1 MKFEKFE
8 SEDIRSMYDLMEKA
22 FPPEERR
29 IYENHKILY
38 DKGYFD
44 VFGKKDQQGN
54 VIALISI
61 WKLDKIRYIEHLAIK
76 KELRRKGI
84 GGELLQFVFQHE
96 NAPFVLEVELPDNE
110 TAIKRIQFYEKQGM
124 EKKEII
130 KYVEEFKRQREEHG
144 MLPLRLMTYPQKIDE
159 KTYQI
164 YKNMLH
170 ERVYFYFKK

>member
-124 EKKEII
+124 FYNEYEYLQPPLQKG
-130 KYVEEFKRQREEHG
+130 HG

-164 YKNMLH
+164 YKNILH
-170 ERVYFYFKK
+170 ERVYFYFEK

>member
-29 IYENHKILY
+29 IYENHKMLY
-38 DKGYFD
+38 DKCCFD
-44 VFGKKDQQGN
+44 VFGQKDQHEE
-54 VIALISI
+54 VTALISI
-61 WKLDKIRYIEHLAIK
+61 WKLDEIRYIEHLAIK
-76 KELRRKGI
+76 KELRGQGI
-84 GGELLQFVFQHE
+84 GGELLQFAFQHE
-96 NAPFVLEVELPDNE
+96 NAPFVLEVELPDND

-124 EKKEII
+124 FYNEYEYLQPPLQKG
-130 KYVEEFKRQREEHG
+130 HG

-164 YKNMLH
+164 YKNILH
-170 ERVYFYFKK
+170 ERVYFYFEK

>member
-29 IYENHKILY
+29 IYENHKMLY
-38 DKGYFD
+38 DKGCFD
-44 VFGKKDQQGN
+44 VFGQKDQHGE

-61 WKLDKIRYIEHLAIK
+61 WKLDEIRYIEHLAIK
-76 KELRRKGI
+76 KELRGQGI
-84 GGELLQFVFQHE
+84 GGELLQFAFQHE

-124 EKKEII
+124 FYNEYEYLQPPLQKG
-130 KYVEEFKRQREEHG
+130 HG